1 MVLDASVAIKWYVVE
16 ESHEEGLS
24 LLDADAPLLAPRIIE
39 VEVASAIM
47 ARSRSGE
54 IPPITRRSW

>member
-1 MVLDASVAIKWYVVE
+1 MAIKWYVVE